1 MSERT
6 VVIDAGAGKSID
18 VPISFDG
25 ERLSAQ
31 LNIDGIPYHL
41 ERIHKSVLGSEYIV
55 DNDPDY
61 VPKSDSEGFCYI
73 IAPFSE

>member
-6 VVIDAGAGKSID
+6 VTIDAGAGKSVDI
-18 VPISFDG
+18 PIPFDG
-25 ERLSAQ
+25 ERFSAE
-31 LNIDGIPYHL
+31 LYIDGIPYHL

-61 VPKSDSEGFCYI
+61 APKSDREGFCYI
-73 IAPFSE
+73 ITPFSE